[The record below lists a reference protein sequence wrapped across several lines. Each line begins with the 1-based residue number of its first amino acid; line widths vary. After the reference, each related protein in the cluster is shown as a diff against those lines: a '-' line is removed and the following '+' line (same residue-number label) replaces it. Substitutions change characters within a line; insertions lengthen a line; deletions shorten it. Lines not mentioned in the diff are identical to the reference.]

1 VKTLLLL
8 IALLPA
14 AAYGA
19 SYRGLPVEE
28 VLRTLRAS
36 DLEFLYSSDL
46 IKPWMRVEREP
57 VARDPQALLAEI
69 LAPHGITLARGPGNT
84 LMLIRQ
90 GTDAPRHSR
99 PGAPDSP
106 APAPMD
112 AVVVSASH
120 YYFGGETPLPPVVLG
135 ALELESAPDIGEDPV
150 RAVARLP
157 GVASLDFSS
166 RAHLRGGTPEETL
179 FRFDD
184 LRLYNPYHL
193 KDFFGVFS
201 SIDPGII
208 SDIRVYTGG
217 FPVAFGD
224 RSSGVVDIAPRLPA
238 RSFRG
243 QAVVSMLTAGAVFDG
258 GFAEGAGDW
267 AFAARRGNMDLFF
280 DLVDSP
286 LGEPEYSDYY
296 AHVGRRL
303 NDWLAVS
310 ANALAFD
317 DKILAFD
324 SDQEEEARAEYND
337 RYYWLRADLGAAD
350 GLGGR
355 VLAGHTRV
363 ASERSGSAA
372 LPGVGSGLL
381 SDSRH
386 FTIDSIQADGW
397 WRIGTRS
404 LLQAGLEW
412 REQSG
417 RYDYEDE
424 AEFELLFLTPG
435 AATTPERSRSVHL
448 RPDGHQFG
456 AYINWRLELAPAVTS
471 DLGLRFDRSTL
482 AESDPSHW
490 SPRAVLMWRPGDRT
504 RLRLGWGQYYQ
515 TQGINELQA
524 ADGESAFQRAQ
535 RATHLVASLERDL
548 SRTLMF
554 RLEAYRKDYD
564 HPFVRHENLLNTVVV
579 LPELKPDRIRVA
591 PDAALAEGAEISL
604 KYDSDRFSGWA
615 SFTHSRVHDR
625 VNGEWQARNWD
636 QRDFATAGL
645 AWRGDFWDASLATT
659 WHRGWPT
666 TEAELL
672 TLEPFPLVKTGKRNA
687 ENVSNYWRIDA
698 RISRRFD
705 LDSAGELTIFAE
717 VNNLTKR
724 NNDCCVE
731 YQLEDED
738 EDEVFLDVEP
748 RGSLPMIPSVG
759 ILWRF

>member
-1 VKTLLLL
+1 
-8 IALLPA
+8 
-14 AAYGA
+14 
-19 SYRGLPVEE
+19 
-28 VLRTLRAS
+28 
-36 DLEFLYSSDL
+36 
-46 IKPWMRVEREP
+46 
-57 VARDPQALLAEI
+57 
-69 LAPHGITLARGPGNT
+69 
-84 LMLIRQ
+84 
-90 GTDAPRHSR
+90 
-99 PGAPDSP
+99 
-106 APAPMD
+106 
-112 AVVVSASH
+112 
-120 YYFGGETPLPPVVLG
+120 
-135 ALELESAPDIGEDPV
+135 
-150 RAVARLP
+150 
-157 GVASLDFSS
+157 
-166 RAHLRGGTPEETL
+166 
-179 FRFDD
+179 
-184 LRLYNPYHL
+184 
-193 KDFFGVFS
+193 
-201 SIDPGII
+201 
-208 SDIRVYTGG
+208 
-217 FPVAFGD
+217 
-224 RSSGVVDIAPRLPA
+224 
-238 RSFRG
+238 
-243 QAVVSMLTAGAVFDG
+243 MLTAGVVLDG

-363 ASERSGSAA
+363 SSQRSGSAD
-372 LPGVGSGLL
+372 LPGVGRGLL

-386 FTIDSIQADGW
+386 FTIDSLQADGW
-397 WRIGTRS
+397 WRIGKRS

-435 AATTPERSRSVHL
+435 AATTPERSRSVRL

-456 AYINWRLELAPAVTS
+456 AYLNWRLELAPDITS

-524 ADGESAFQRAQ
+524 PDGESAFQRAQ

-548 SRTLMF
+548 SRTLML
-554 RLEAYRKDYD
+554 RLEIYRKDYD
-564 HPFVRHENLLNTVVV
+564 RPFVRHENLLNTVVV

-604 KYDSDRFSGWA
+604 KYDSGRFSGWA
-615 SFTHSRVHDR
+615 SFTHARARDR

-636 QRDFATAGL
+636 QRDFATSGL
-645 AWRGDFWDASLATT
+645 AWRGDLWEASLATT

-672 TLEPFPLVKTGKRNA
+672 TLEPFPLVETGKRNA

-705 LDSAGELTIFAE
+705 LDSAGELTVFAE
-717 VNNLTKR
+717 VNNLMKR
-724 NNDCCVE
+724 NNDCCME

-738 EDEVFLDVEP
+738 EDEIFLDVEP

-759 ILWRF
+759 VLWRF

>member
-1 VKTLLLL
+1 MKTLLLL

-14 AAYGA
+14 PGHAAT
-19 SYRGLPVEE
+19 YRGLPVEE
-28 VLRTLRAS
+28 ALQALRAS
-36 DLEFLYSSDL
+36 GLELLYSSDL
-46 IKPWMRVEREP
+46 IKPWMRVEHEP
-57 VARDPQALLAEI
+57 DARDPQAQLAEI
-69 LAPHGITLARGPGNT
+69 LAPYGITLARGPGNT
-84 LMLIRQ
+84 LMLVRQ
-90 GTDAPRHSR
+90 TTDAPRHAR
-99 PGAPDSP
+99 PGAPDTPLP
-106 APAPMD
+106 APID

-135 ALELESAPDIGEDPV
+135 ALELESAPDIGEDPM
-150 RAVARLP
+150 RALARLP
-157 GVASLDFSS
+157 GVASQDFSS
-166 RAHLRGGTPEETL
+166 RAHVRGGTPEETL

-201 SIDPGII
+201 SIDPGIV

-217 FPVAFGD
+217 FPVTFGD

-238 RSFRG
+238 RGFQG
-243 QAVVSMLTAGAVFDG
+243 QAVASLMTAGAVFDG
-258 GFAEGAGDW
+258 SFAAGAGDW

-296 AHVGRRL
+296 AHVGRRF

-324 SDQEEEARAEYND
+324 SDQEEEARAEYID

-355 VLAGHTRV
+355 VLAAHTRI
-363 ASERSGSAA
+363 AGNRSGSAD
-372 LPGVGSGLL
+372 LPGVGSGVL

-386 FTIDSIQADGW
+386 FTINSIQADGW
-397 WRIGTRS
+397 WRVGRRS

-412 REQSG
+412 RAQTG

-435 AATTPERSRSVHL
+435 AATTQERDRSVHL
-448 RPDGHQFG
+448 RPRGHQYG
-456 AYINWRLELAPAVTS
+456 AYVNWRLELAPAVTS

-482 AESDPSHW
+482 ADTDPSHW
-490 SPRAVLMWRPGDRT
+490 SPRAVLMWQPGDRT
-504 RLRLGWGQYYQ
+504 RLRLGWGAYYQ
-515 TQGINELQA
+515 TQGINDLQA
-524 ADGESAFQRAQ
+524 SDGESVYQRAQ
-535 RATHLVASLERDL
+535 RATHLVASFERDF
-548 SRTLMF
+548 SRALML

-564 HPFVRHENLLNTVVV
+564 RPFVRHENLLNTVVV
-579 LPELKPDRIRVA
+579 LPELKPDRIRVD
-591 PDAALAEGAEISL
+591 PDAAVVEGAEISL
-604 KYDSDRFSGWA
+604 KYDAGSFSGWA
-615 SFTHSRVHDR
+615 SFTHSRARDR
-625 VNGEWQARNWD
+625 VNGDWQARNWD

-645 AWRGDFWDASLATT
+645 AWRGDRWEASLATT

-666 TEAELL
+666 TEAELV
-672 TLEPFPLVKTGKRNA
+672 TLEPFPLVQTGKRNA
-687 ENVSNYWRIDA
+687 ETVSAYWRIDA
-698 RISRRFD
+698 RVSRRLD
-705 LDSAGELTIFAE
+705 LDSAGELTVFAE
-717 VNNLTKR
+717 ANNLMKR

-731 YQLEDED
+731 FQLEDE
-738 EDEVFLDVEP
+738 EDEEIFLDVEP
-748 RGSLPMIPSVG
+748 RGSLPMIPSIG

>member
-19 SYRGLPVEE
+19 PYRGLPVEE
-28 VLRTLRAS
+28 VLRTLRAG
-36 DLEFLYSSDL
+36 DFEFLYSSDL

-84 LMLIRQ
+84 LMLVRQ

-135 ALELESAPDIGEDPV
+135 ALDLESAPDIGEDPV

-157 GVASLDFSS
+157 GVASQDFSS

-238 RSFRG
+238 RTFQG
-243 QAVVSMLTAGAVFDG
+243 QAVASMLTAGVVLDG

-363 ASERSGSAA
+363 SSQRSGSAD
-372 LPGVGSGLL
+372 LPGVGRGLL

-386 FTIDSIQADGW
+386 FTIDSLQADGW
-397 WRIGTRS
+397 WRIGKRS

-435 AATTPERSRSVHL
+435 AATTPERSRSVRL

-456 AYINWRLELAPAVTS
+456 AYLNWRLELAPDITS

-524 ADGESAFQRAQ
+524 PDGESAFQRAQ

-548 SRTLMF
+548 SRTLML
-554 RLEAYRKDYD
+554 RLEIYRKDYD
-564 HPFVRHENLLNTVVV
+564 RPFVRHENLLNTVVV

-604 KYDSDRFSGWA
+604 KYDSGRFSGWA
-615 SFTHSRVHDR
+615 SFTHARARDR

-636 QRDFATAGL
+636 QRDFATSGL
-645 AWRGDFWDASLATT
+645 AWRGDLWEASLATT

-672 TLEPFPLVKTGKRNA
+672 TLEPFPLVETGKRNA

-705 LDSAGELTIFAE
+705 LDSAGELTVFAE
-717 VNNLTKR
+717 VNNLMKR
-724 NNDCCVE
+724 NNDCCME

-738 EDEVFLDVEP
+738 EDEIFLDVEP

-759 ILWRF
+759 VLWRF

>member
-19 SYRGLPVEE
+19 PYRGLPVEE
-28 VLRTLRAS
+28 VLRTLRAG
-36 DLEFLYSSDL
+36 DFEFLYSSDL

-69 LAPHGITLARGPGNT
+69 LAPHDITLARGPGNT
-84 LMLIRQ
+84 LMLVRQ

-135 ALELESAPDIGEDPV
+135 ALDLESAPDIGEDPV

-157 GVASLDFSS
+157 GVASQDFSS

-238 RSFRG
+238 RTFQG
-243 QAVVSMLTAGAVFDG
+243 QAVASMLTAGVVLDG
-258 GFAEGAGDW
+258 GFADGAGDW

-363 ASERSGSAA
+363 TSQRSGSAD
-372 LPGVGSGLL
+372 LPGVGRGLL

-386 FTIDSIQADGW
+386 FTIDSLQADGW
-397 WRIGTRS
+397 WRIGKRS

-435 AATTPERSRSVHL
+435 AATTPERSRSVRL

-456 AYINWRLELAPAVTS
+456 AYLNWRLELAPDITS

-524 ADGESAFQRAQ
+524 PDGESAFQRAQ

-548 SRTLMF
+548 SRTLML
-554 RLEAYRKDYD
+554 RLEIYRKDYD
-564 HPFVRHENLLNTVVV
+564 RPFVRHENLLNTVVV

-604 KYDSDRFSGWA
+604 KYDSGRFSGWA
-615 SFTHSRVHDR
+615 SFTHARARDR

-636 QRDFATAGL
+636 QRDFATSGL
-645 AWRGDFWDASLATT
+645 AWRGDLWEASLATT

-672 TLEPFPLVKTGKRNA
+672 TLEPFPLVETGKRNA

-705 LDSAGELTIFAE
+705 LDSAGELTVFAE
-717 VNNLTKR
+717 VNNLMKR
-724 NNDCCVE
+724 NNDCCME

-738 EDEVFLDVEP
+738 EDEIFLDVEP

-759 ILWRF
+759 VLWRF

>member
-258 GFAEGAGDW
+258 GFADGAGDW

-672 TLEPFPLVKTGKRNA
+672 TLEPFPLVETGKRNA

>member
-112 AVVVSASH
+112 AGVVSASH
-120 YYFGGETPLPPVVLG
+120 YYVGGETPLPPVVLG

-317 DKILAFD
+317 
-324 SDQEEEARAEYND
+324 R
-337 RYYWLRADLGAAD
+337 
-350 GLGGR
+350 
-355 VLAGHTRV
+355 
-363 ASERSGSAA
+363 
-372 LPGVGSGLL
+372 
-381 SDSRH
+381 
-386 FTIDSIQADGW
+386 
-397 WRIGTRS
+397 
-404 LLQAGLEW
+404 
-412 REQSG
+412 
-417 RYDYEDE
+417 
-424 AEFELLFLTPG
+424 
-435 AATTPERSRSVHL
+435 
-448 RPDGHQFG
+448 
-456 AYINWRLELAPAVTS
+456 
-471 DLGLRFDRSTL
+471 
-482 AESDPSHW
+482 
-490 SPRAVLMWRPGDRT
+490 
-504 RLRLGWGQYYQ
+504 
-515 TQGINELQA
+515 
-524 ADGESAFQRAQ
+524 
-535 RATHLVASLERDL
+535 
-548 SRTLMF
+548 
-554 RLEAYRKDYD
+554 
-564 HPFVRHENLLNTVVV
+564 
-579 LPELKPDRIRVA
+579 
-591 PDAALAEGAEISL
+591 
-604 KYDSDRFSGWA
+604 
-615 SFTHSRVHDR
+615 
-625 VNGEWQARNWD
+625 
-636 QRDFATAGL
+636 
-645 AWRGDFWDASLATT
+645 
-659 WHRGWPT
+659 
-666 TEAELL
+666 
-672 TLEPFPLVKTGKRNA
+672 
-687 ENVSNYWRIDA
+687 
-698 RISRRFD
+698 
-705 LDSAGELTIFAE
+705 
-717 VNNLTKR
+717 
-724 NNDCCVE
+724 
-731 YQLEDED
+731 
-738 EDEVFLDVEP
+738 
-748 RGSLPMIPSVG
+748 
-759 ILWRF
+759 